1 MLSSLFNEFLPMK
14 NLIYLGIV
22 SILYHCYFQ
31 ILYHLVELFAHD
43 LIYVQLAIELYKHYS
58 VTHEMVSITF
68 DLSICHH
75 HTYFFMCHVA
85 EELTL
90 QLMFDVKYHS

>member
-68 DLSICHH
+68 DLSILSSIYPLFYMSCGRRADPP
-75 HTYFFMCHVA
+75 V
-85 EELTL
+85 
-90 QLMFDVKYHS
+90 DV